1 MDGLRWIIL
10 LLGIVVVI
18 AIYFYTA
25 QQKRTPRRDQ
35 DDEPDIESITLH
47 VGRDEHEPEE
57 YQEELVNLDA
67 MLREEQAAHATHEP
81 GQPAEEQPEKAPAQQ
96 QQPTEPGE
104 EMFVILHVASRLP
117 ERFRGSDVLNAL
129 EACSL
134 SFGPMGIFHRQ
145 REIEGQSRTLFSVAN
160 MVKPGTLIPDQL
172 TEDSEL
178 PGISMFM
185 RLPSAVAGT
194 DLLSEMLECA
204 HCLSETLGGS
214 VLDETR
220 STLTQ
225 QLMHKIMED
234 VQQFEFKQKIR

>member
-10 LLGIVVVI
+10 LLGVAVVI

-25 QQKRTPRRDQ
+25 QQKRSPRRDQ
-35 DDEPDIESITLH
+35 DEEPDIESITLH
-47 VGRDEHEPEE
+47 VGREEHEPEE

-67 MLREEQAAHATHEP
+67 MLREEQAAHAAHEP
-81 GQPAEEQPEKAPAQQ
+81 DQSAEAQVEEVPTQQ
-96 QQPTEPGE
+96 QQIYETGE
-104 EMFVILHVASRLP
+104 EMFVILHVTSRLP
-117 ERFRGSDVLNAL
+117 ERFRGSEVLNAL
-129 EACSL
+129 ETCSL
-134 SFGPMGIFHRQ
+134 AFGPMGIFHRQ
-145 REIEGQSRTLFSVAN
+145 REIDGQLRTLFSVAN

-178 PGISMFM
+178 PGVSMFM
-185 RLPSAVAGT
+185 RLPSAVDGT
-194 DLLSEMLECA
+194 DLLREMLECA
-204 HCLSETLGGS
+204 HCLSETLGGR

-234 VQQFEFKQKIR
+234 VQQFEFKQKVR

>member
-25 QQKRTPRRDQ
+25 QQKRSPRRDQ
-35 DDEPDIESITLH
+35 DDEPDIESISMH

-57 YQEELVNLDA
+57 YQDELVNLDA
-67 MLREEQAAHATHEP
+67 MLREEQAAHTAHE
-81 GQPAEEQPEKAPAQQ
+81 AEQAAEDQTEDAPVQQ
-96 QQPTEPGE
+96 QHPAEPGE
-104 EMFVILHVASRLP
+104 EMFVILHVTSRLP

-145 REIEGQSRTLFSVAN
+145 REIDGQLRTLFSVAN

-172 TEDSEL
+172 AEDTEL
-178 PGISMFM
+178 PGVSMFM
-185 RLPSAVAGT
+185 RLPSSIAGT
-194 DLLSEMLECA
+194 DLLREMLECA
-204 HCLSETLGGS
+204 HCLSETLGGR

-234 VQQFEFKQKIR
+234 VQQFEFKQKTR

>member
-35 DDEPDIESITLH
+35 DDEPDIENISMH
-47 VGRDEHEPEE
+47 VGRDEHEPEA

-67 MLREEQAAHATHEP
+67 MLREEQTAHESE
-81 GQPAEEQPEKAPAQQ
+81 QPAEGQAEDAPFQQ
-96 QQPTEPGE
+96 QQAPEPGE
-104 EMFVILHVASRLP
+104 EMFVILHVTSRLP

-134 SFGPMGIFHRQ
+134 TFGPMGIFHRQ
-145 REIEGQSRTLFSVAN
+145 REIDGQLRTLFSVAN

-172 TEDSEL
+172 AEDPEL
-178 PGISMFM
+178 PGVSMFM
-185 RLPSAVAGT
+185 RLPSAIAGT
-194 DLLSEMLECA
+194 DLLKEMLECA

-234 VQQFEFKQKIR
+234 VQQFEFKQKTR